1 MSFRFRVFTT
11 LFLLVIQTGIAQE
24 SVDFPMV
31 DEMIISIRLNR
42 GDILFSEKFSKYLE
56 GYNRLKAVQ
65 EQRELNE
72 TEKMDLLRVYQLFD
86 DLNSKSELIKPY
98 LSSILEARDKALFH
112 AANDFAP
119 EIFNKAE
126 RNFQELTAK
135 FANNAQNQADE
146 SINKVILLY
155 REAEFEAVRNKLL
168 SEVRILIAEAK
179 DLQAEKYTPSSYQK
193 VNELFDEVDRILSKR
208 QYNDPSLGQK
218 AADLLEESKHLLYLV
233 QLAKQLN
240 RNDTAVEEYILAL
253 EASLRKLETTLNITL
268 SSSNGV
274 KKGLDN
280 VNLAVEELQGELNR
294 QRAMNE
300 TLLDSISL
308 LSEEIAVLRMHLG
321 ENQNIQRKIDNL
333 KSQLTPHNI
342 KVIQQNGYILLR
354 ANGLQFPLGK
364 LQISPEEKNRLE
376 KIGESLRAF
385 SSEKIVIRIGQ
396 AAAGNVEYNQR
407 LAEQRAQAVALIIQ
421 DAGYIQDARISSEA
435 VLLENSRD
443 TGHAI
448 VDVII
453 HLSQ

>member
-1 MSFRFRVFTT
+1 VDIRIRIFLT
-11 LFLLVIQTGIAQE
+11 LFLLFMQIGITQE

-56 GYNRLKAVQ
+56 GYNRLKTVRD
-65 EQRELNE
+65 QRELNE

-86 DLNSKSELIKPY
+86 DLNTKSELIKPY
-98 LSSILEARDKALFH
+98 LSSILEARDKALYH

-126 RNFQELTAK
+126 KNFQELTTK
-135 FANNAQNQADE
+135 FANKAQTQSDE
-146 SINKVILLY
+146 SVNKVILLY

-168 SEVRILIAEAK
+168 SEVRILITEAK
-179 DLQAEKYTPSSYQK
+179 DLGAEKYTPRSYQR

-208 QYNDPSLGQK
+208 QYDDPSLGQK
-218 AADLLEESKHLLYLV
+218 AANLLEESKHLLYLV
-233 QLAKQLN
+233 QLAQQLN
-240 RNDTAVEEYILAL
+240 RDDAGFEEYILAL
-253 EASLRKLETTLNITL
+253 EVSLNKLETMLNLTV

-280 VNLAVEELQGELNR
+280 VSLAVEELQGELNR
-294 QRAMNE
+294 QRTINE
-300 TLLDSISL
+300 TLLDSISV
-308 LSEEIAVLRMHLG
+308 LSEQVAVLKMHLG
-321 ENQNIQRKIDNL
+321 ENQNIQRKIENL

-342 KVIQQNGYILLR
+342 KVMQQNGYILLR

-364 LQISPEEKNRLE
+364 LQISPEEKRRLE

-385 SSEKIVIRIGQ
+385 PNELIVVRIGQ
-396 AAAGNVEYNQR
+396 AATGNAEYNQR

-435 VLLENSRD
+435 ILLENSRD